1 MTPNEGRGIYPLII
15 NPNARGSHTRRLRA
29 WVQSRA
35 DRFYIHEPE
44 SPEALR
50 LWVREKAAR
59 MTPVIVAAGGDGTL
73 NIVAD
78 ELRGTETAMGIIP
91 AGTMNVFARE
101 LKFPMHGFESSLNV
115 LDGGKVREV
124 DMFTA
129 NGRAF
134 LQMCGVGFDAQ
145 IVENV
150 TWQSKKAWGPLA
162 YVFSAFRVLTK
173 RPPSLLVSLPGGE
186 TRECVFAV
194 MGNGGLYGG
203 PFRLFPKA
211 EPDDGVLDLLLF
223 RKLGLSVLG
232 EFRRAL
238 FSKTSLP
245 SSSHVEYLRVKA
257 CDIAATEKVPYE
269 LDGDSCGDAPVRIR
283 LAPGKLKV
291 IVP

>member
-1 MTPNEGRGIYPLII
+1 MTPNEGRSVYPLII
-15 NPNARGSHTRRLRA
+15 NPKARGSHVRRLRA
-29 WVQSRA
+29 WVQTHA
-35 DRFYIHEPE
+35 DRFHVHEPE

-50 LWVREKAAR
+50 YWVRELVAR
-59 MTPVIVAAGGDGTL
+59 KTPVIATAGGDGTL

-78 ELRGTETAMGIIP
+78 ELRGTETVMGIIP

-101 LKFPMHGFESSLNV
+101 LNFPMHGFEASLKV
-115 LDGGKVREV
+115 LDRGEVREV

-129 NGRAF
+129 NDRAF
-134 LQMCGVGFDAQ
+134 LQMCGVGFDAR

-162 YVFSAFRVLTK
+162 YVFSAFRVLAM
-173 RPPSLLVSLPGGE
+173 RQPSLLVSLPGGE

-203 PFRLFPKA
+203 PFRLFPQA
-211 EPDDGVLDLLLF
+211 APDDGVLDILLF

-238 FSKTSLP
+238 FQGRSLP
-245 SSSHVEYLRVKA
+245 SSPHVEYLRVTECEVNSA
-257 CDIAATEKVPYE
+257 EKVPYE
-269 LDGDSCGDAPVRIR
+269 LDGDSCGDAPVKIR
-283 LAPGKLKV
+283 LSPGKLKV